1 MEKNKLSDIITALKQ
16 NKSIYLDVFD
26 KQTDDLVMKLCLDV
40 EEDALIN
47 LLDNLFDSGFYVKRI
62 DKKNYDTFE
71 TDRMYNFNL

>member
-16 NKSIYLDVFD
+16 SKSIYLDVFD
-26 KQTDDLVMKLCLDV
+26 KQTNDLVMKLCLDV

-62 DKKNYDTFE
+62 DKKNYDAFE